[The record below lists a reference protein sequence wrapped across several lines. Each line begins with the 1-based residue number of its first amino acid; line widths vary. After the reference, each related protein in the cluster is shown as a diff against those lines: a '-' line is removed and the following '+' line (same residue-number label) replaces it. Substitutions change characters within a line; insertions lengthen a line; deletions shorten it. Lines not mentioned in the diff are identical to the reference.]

1 MALIPQ
7 LVIIGTPDNDELV
20 AAPTRPWTR
29 LDDDNNSILGLE
41 GDDRIFAGG
50 GDDLIDGG
58 PGDDT
63 IDGGSGT
70 DTALYSQ
77 TRQAYE
83 MFWYDAAGGRR
94 DAVVRGPDGLDSLIS
109 VEFLSFSTPS
119 GLRDRA
125 SPADFTL
132 FPALDYAASYP
143 DLASAFGTNPDLAW
157 AHFRDSGAKE
167 GRTTTFNGL
176 NYIAS
181 YPELSTPLGT
191 DARQGTLHYLQ
202 YGRLEGRTASFD
214 GLQYVAGYD
223 DLALAFGA
231 LSNEQAINDAGA
243 RHFITSGRAEGRQPD
258 NFDPDQYLANY
269 PGLGAAGLE
278 TPNQLALHY
287 ILFGRAAK
295 LSYEAPPDG
304 LAYIASY
311 PDLSAAF
318 GTDARQGTSHY
329 LQYGRF
335 EGRTAIFDG
344 LQYVAGYDDIAAVLG
359 PLGNVQAIN
368 DAGAR
373 HFITYGR
380 AERREPDNFDPDQY
394 LANYPGLGAA
404 GLDTPDE
411 LALHYIL
418 YGRAAGLSYEPLIA

>member
-1 MALIPQ
+1 MALIPK
-7 LVIIGTPDNDELV
+7 LVIIGTPDNDELI
-20 AAPTRPWTR
+20 AAPTRPWTG
-29 LDDDNNSILGLE
+29 LEDDNTIQGLE

-50 GDDLIDGG
+50 GNDLIDGG

-70 DTALYSQ
+70 DTAVYSQ

-83 MFWYDAAGGRR
+83 VFSYRTAGDRR

-119 GLRDRA
+119 GVRDRV
-125 SPADFTL
+125 STTDFPA

-143 DLASAFGTNPDLAW
+143 DLASAFGANPDLAW
-157 AHFRDSGAKE
+157 AHFRDFGAKE
-167 GRTTTFNGL
+167 DRTVTFNAL
-176 NYIAS
+176 NYLAS
-181 YPELSTPLGT
+181 YPELAALLGT
-191 DARQGTLHYLQ
+191 DPRQGTLHYLQ
-202 YGRLEGRTASFD
+202 YGRLEGRTVTFD

-223 DLALAFGA
+223 DIAAVLGPLGNA
-231 LSNEQAINDAGA
+231 QAINDAGA
-243 RHFITSGRAEGRQPD
+243 RHFLTYGRAEGRQPG

-269 PGLGAAGLE
+269 PGLGAAGLD
-278 TPNQLALHY
+278 TPDQLALHY
-287 ILFGRAAK
+287 ILYGPAAR
-295 LSYEAPPDG
+295 LTYEAPPDG

-318 GTDARQGTSHY
+318 GTDARQGTFHW

-335 EGRTAIFDG
+335 EGRTATFDG
-344 LQYVAGYDDIAAVLG
+344 LQYAGGYDDIAAVLG
-359 PLGNVQAIN
+359 PLGNMQAIK

-373 HFITYGR
+373 PYLTYGR
-380 AERREPDNFDPDQY
+380 AEGRQSDNFDPEQY

-404 GLDTPDE
+404 GVDTPDE

-418 YGRAAGLSYEPLIA
+418 YGRAAGLSFEPLIA